1 VFLAPV
7 LPGITDQIDELEQL
21 VRAVAERG
29 ARNVWS
35 STLRLAPGVKEHFFD
50 VVRAHFPALA
60 NDYERFFA
68 FSANAPA
75 GYQIKLEA
83 RVDALRQP
91 AGLPA
96 QDPEPRSDQMAR
108 RGQLALPI

>member
-1 VFLAPV
+1 
-7 LPGITDQIDELEQL
+7 
-21 VRAVAERG
+21 VAEHG

-35 STLRLAPGVKEHFFD
+35 STLRLAPGVREHFFD
-50 VVRAHFPALA
+50 VVRSHFPGLA

-96 QDPEPRSDQMAR
+96 QDPEPRPGQMAR